1 LPQQRRRPP
10 RGSRATASRPEALAR
25 DHEQLIIAAEGELIA
40 VRYGARAGYKNNGGF
55 RMRKLIIAA
64 TALAFIASPALAQTA
79 APDKGAAPAATGT
92 DASKDTMKK
101 APKKAKKSTKKKS
114 DDTMSK

>member
-1 LPQQRRRPP
+1 LH
-10 RGSRATASRPEALAR
+10 GSQT
-25 DHEQLIIAAEGELIA
+25 HEQLIVTAGPKSAAL
-40 VRYGARAGYKNNGGF
+40 RYGARAGYKHNGGF

-79 APDKGAAPAATGT
+79 APDKGAAPAASGT

-101 APKKAKKSTKKKS
+101 APKKAKKSAKKKS